1 MKNETQNS
9 GLTWYDCDRCDTRY
23 SDIIHDDC
31 PECGNP
37 DTVPTLSRLACQ
49 NGTEPPAGGLG
60 HRHADGV
67 AIWHDKDG
75 VRHWLDGGATYAADR
90 TGDVMRRV
98 TLADQQAG
106 DLIKR
111 KPDARTVYVVNF
123 RERKKPGKP
132 AVFSLS
138 PFDDMNREIFLK
150 ETTPVYVGFT
160 F

>member
-1 MKNETQNS
+1 MKNENTISNLNDAA
-9 GLTWYDCDRCDTRY
+9 GRDILDRLTCK
-23 SDIIHDDC
+23 
-31 PECGNP
+31 
-37 DTVPTLSRLACQ
+37 
-49 NGTEPPAGGLG
+49 NGTELNGGPVR
-60 HRHADGV
+60 HRRASDTV
-67 AIWHDKDG
+67 WHDKDG
-75 VRHWLDGGATYAADR
+75 VRHWMDGGATYAADR

-98 TLADQQAG
+98 TLPDQRAG

-111 KPDARTVYVVNF
+111 KPDARIVYVINF